1 MIKLGAVLRTTAYIE
16 LIIAVAVLAALSLFD
31 LRYKSISKSDPEP
44 TLVSQADGL
53 IYNGLNSPVPEIARS
68 NYKKA
73 FEHYDSLPQKQE
85 IIRREIVVSEALLK
99 ESGLTSVCKLS
110 NKTKES
116 TKEKILWIE
125 TFIVSNP
132 KQSAINK
139 FIKESK
145 KYDIGV
151 LRYTAISELYARSNQ
166 PELANKWMQIAKNSA
181 KKKMLVYSA
190 FGLFMVVFGGMG
202 VVLFFRYLS
211 WAKKQKTIKVE
222 AVETNHITPDKSS
235 DLLLNA
241 FIYYIVAYSVI
252 GIFAGILFSL
262 SSDKKILKP
271 YMLQINIFISL
282 ISIAIGLLFIT
293 SRGLTLDSIGIS
305 LKAKLKDFNKWFKMG
320 IGAYCVTIP
329 LVFIGAML
337 TKLFANQSVSDN
349 PIVYWIRD
357 GKISMAWIIIL
368 AVVAAPVVEEIAFRG
383 LLYTSLRKQFN
394 KWSAAIISASIFSL
408 IHPTIPYTLLP
419 IFMLGM
425 VFAIVREESNSI
437 YPGMIAHALN
447 NGMSLLIFSLIQ

>member
-1 MIKLGAVLRTTAYIE
+1 MNKLGAVLRTTAYVE
-16 LIIAVAVLAALSLFD
+16 LIIVVAVLAVLSLFD
-31 LRYKSISKSDPEP
+31 LRYKSINKSDPEP

-68 NYKKA
+68 NFKKA

-139 FIKESK
+139 FISESK

-151 LRYTAISELYARSNQ
+151 LRYTAISELYSRSKQ
-166 PELANKWMQIAKNSA
+166 PELAEKWMQKAKNIA
-181 KKKMLVYSA
+181 NKKMLVYSA
-190 FGLFMVVFGGMG
+190 FGLFMLVFGGVG
-202 VVLFFRYLS
+202 ILLLFRYLS
-211 WAKKQKTIKVE
+211 WSKKQKAKEE
-222 AVETNHITPDKSS
+222 AFVETNKIQTKTS

-241 FIYYIVAYSVI
+241 FIYYIVAYSAI
-252 GIFAGILFSL
+252 GIIAGSLFSML
-262 SSDKKILKP
+262 SDKHILKT
-271 YMLQINIFISL
+271 YMLQVNLFISF
-282 ISIAIGLLFIT
+282 ISIAIALFFIIK
-293 SRGLTLDSIGIS
+293 RGLILDRIGIS
-305 LKAKLKDFNKWFKMG
+305 FKAKLKDIFGWVKMG

-329 LVFIGAML
+329 LVFIGAMI
-337 TKLFANQSVSDN
+337 TRIFANQTFSDN
-349 PIVYWIRD
+349 PIVFWIKN
-357 GKISMAWIIIL
+357 GKISMVWIIFL
-368 AVVAAPVVEEIAFRG
+368 AVIAAPVVEEIAFRG

-394 KWSAAIISASIFSL
+394 KWGAAIISASIFSL

-437 YPGMIAHALN
+437 YPSMIAHALN
-447 NGMSLLIFSLIQ
+447 NGISLLIFSLIQ